1 MKLIIIFFL
10 LQTYPEHLHDE
21 KRHMENPLCPYIE
34 IVDYDLLSPESKRI
48 LSNNQKNPQSYKAKK
63 LISDFRPRCKYLVHI
78 VNLIFYLKH
87 GMVLDKIHSV
97 ISFTQKAF
105 AKDFIEEITKLRST
119 ALTKFEKSLYKFI
132 NNVLFGNSMQVLL
145 IF

>member
-63 LISDFRPRCKYLVHI
+63 LISD
-78 VNLIFYLKH
+78 
-87 GMVLDKIHSV
+87 S
-97 ISFTQKAF
+97 
-105 AKDFIEEITKLRST
+105 
-119 ALTKFEKSLYKFI
+119 
-132 NNVLFGNSMQVLL
+132 
-145 IF
+145 